1 MKFHCEKNALFEAL
15 SIAGRAPS
23 RSGITPGVRLSL
35 EGSQL
40 LVSGKDSDLL
50 IEVTLHVM
58 GAGDGMV
65 ILPATLT
72 TNLVKSLPEG
82 AVEFSADD
90 NSSEITG
97 GRSKFII
104 QSLLDLE
111 PPFLKSPAGDMV
123 TVNEE
128 SFKEGLRQVIR
139 AAAKDDARDVMY
151 TGVLFT
157 AIEGGLRIVATDGM
171 RLAIRDITGM
181 NVLNAETEVIVPAR
195 SLSELEKILGYQQN
209 PSDHL
214 SVEIGVKEAVFKIG
228 DISLTT
234 RLIEEKYRDYRQIL
248 QASYPRR
255 LVVEKKVFLES
266 VRRLRIMAK
275 ENREV
280 THLRMDIGDGSVKLS
295 VRSPQVGQASE
306 DIDGMFI
313 GEPFTIA
320 FDPDLL
326 LDGAEGVAS
335 EMVSVEFTEMNKAA
349 CISNVDDNSYT
360 YLLMPIRF

>member
-111 PPFLKSPAGDMV
+111 PPFLKSP
-123 TVNEE
+123 
-128 SFKEGLRQVIR
+128 S
-139 AAAKDDARDVMY
+139 
-151 TGVLFT
+151 
-157 AIEGGLRIVATDGM
+157 GGHG
-171 RLAIRDITGM
+171 
-181 NVLNAETEVIVPAR
+181 N
-195 SLSELEKILGYQQN
+195 
-209 PSDHL
+209 
-214 SVEIGVKEAVFKIG
+214 
-228 DISLTT
+228 
-234 RLIEEKYRDYRQIL
+234 
-248 QASYPRR
+248 
-255 LVVEKKVFLES
+255 
-266 VRRLRIMAK
+266 
-275 ENREV
+275 
-280 THLRMDIGDGSVKLS
+280 
-295 VRSPQVGQASE
+295 
-306 DIDGMFI
+306 
-313 GEPFTIA
+313 GE
-320 FDPDLL
+320 
-326 LDGAEGVAS
+326 
-335 EMVSVEFTEMNKAA
+335 
-349 CISNVDDNSYT
+349 
-360 YLLMPIRF
+360 